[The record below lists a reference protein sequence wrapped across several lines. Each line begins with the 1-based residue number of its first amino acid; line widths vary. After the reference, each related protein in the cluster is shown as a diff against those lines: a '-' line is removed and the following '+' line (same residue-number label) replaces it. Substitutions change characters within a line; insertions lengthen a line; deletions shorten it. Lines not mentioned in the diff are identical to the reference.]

1 MSNEGRCQIDQ
12 INPKIVMPL
21 NKPNLSVN
29 NGCNKPRQANS
40 SPVATNAFNIANAA
54 PVMNMLVAN
63 NSQD

>member
-1 MSNEGRCQIDQ
+1 
-12 INPKIVMPL
+12 MPL